1 MDETTLATVA
11 LMAPLWAVGAA
22 WLAYRVRLHLAV
34 RQEAAE
40 QRAIDTLAADQAL
53 EKMTHEVIE
62 RIDAELDAEYR
73 KRFPI
78 DPLRIR

>member
-11 LMAPLWAVGAA
+11 LMAPMWAIGAA
-22 WLAYRVRLHLAV
+22 WLSYRIRVHLAV
-34 RQEAAE
+34 RQEINE

-53 EKMTHEVIE
+53 EEMTHEVID
-62 RIDAELDAEYR
+62 RIDAELEAEYR